1 MHVDNVELG
10 RWWAAA
16 GRERAAQV
24 TAVQCTGPP
33 APRTVSPQPTLS
45 RAQIAPARTRAE
57 QGAHSIATAKP
68 SSYFCFSPRVGRESM
83 EHNWENAE
91 FCPLLA
97 VCSPCWPDGTRPPVC
112 LVMRGRQCQR
122 ENNGAACR
130 HYRTAAT
137 EFIAL
142 SKVLT
147 GCKE

>member
-1 MHVDNVELG
+1 MLS
-10 RWWAAA
+10 WAGGGQRPA
-16 GRERAAQV
+16 GREQPRSQQCSVPARPPRA
-24 TAVQCTGPP
+24 P
-33 APRTVSPQPTLS
+33 SHLS
-45 RAQIAPARTRAE
+45 RHSAAHRSHQRAL
-57 QGAHSIATAKP
+57 GPSRGRIATAEP